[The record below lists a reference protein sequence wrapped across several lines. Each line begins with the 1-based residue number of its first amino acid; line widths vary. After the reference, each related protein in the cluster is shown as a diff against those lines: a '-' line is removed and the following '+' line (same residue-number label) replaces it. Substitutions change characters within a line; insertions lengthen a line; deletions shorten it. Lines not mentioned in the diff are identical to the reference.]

1 MITKETSKDIT
12 VNGVRVTCYSDGS
25 VDSHG
30 LWGRD
35 RSFGSTNSDGYM
47 QKNVNLQKFKVHDLI
62 AGAFLGE
69 KPENYDV
76 DHINGNR
83 ADNRPSN
90 LRYVTRSENL
100 RGYQKVR
107 GKCQYRGVFRPT
119 GRKKFRVTINNSVDG
134 GITKRYELG
143 YFDSEKEAAIARDT
157 FCFEELGYPLEGLNF
172 PELFVD
178 KKEDSVQISSMQNT
192 EENIE
197 RVQTQI
203 DMIRQESRL
212 LSYRIDRMT
221 EQRKSLQ
228 EEKRKLKDFLTQ
240 ARKP

>member
-1 MITKETSKDIT
+1 MITTEESKDIT

-25 VDSHG
+25 VYSHG

-35 RSFGSTNSDGYM
+35 RSFGSTNGDGYM
-47 QKNVNLQKFKVHDLI
+47 QKNVNLKKFKVHDLI

-107 GKCQYRGVFRPT
+107 GKCQYRGVFQPT
-119 GRKKFRVTINNSVDG
+119 GRKNFRVTINNIVDG